1 MIQGTIMKGVGGF
14 YYVKAQDRLYECKAR
29 GIFKKD
35 GITPAVGDEVELSD
49 LSEDKAVIHK
59 ILERKNHFLRPTVA
73 NIEQMVLVISMASP
87 EPNLSVLDR
96 FLVMAEREQVE
107 IVICL
112 TKGDLDDPVQLE
124 RYRAIYEPSYPVVL
138 VNGLTGEGIMN
149 LKPLL
154 AGKKSAFA
162 GPSGVGK
169 STLLNLIHETLELE
183 TGSISRKTN
192 RGKHTTRH
200 VELFEVSDGGML
212 FDTPGFTSFDILEA
226 EEDELQYLFPEIEA
240 LIGKCK
246 YKSCRH
252 SNEPGCAVKDAVA
265 AGKIPKSR
273 YESYLS
279 MYQEILTRNPY

>member
-14 YYVKAQDRLYECKAR
+14 YYVKTQDRLCECKAR
-29 GIFKKD
+29 GIFKKN

-49 LSEDKAVIHK
+49 LTEDKAVIHK

-87 EPNLSVLDR
+87 DPNLSVLDR

-112 TKGDLDDPVQLE
+112 TKGDLDDPEQLE
-124 RYRAIYEPSYPVVL
+124 WYRAIYEPSYPVVL

-212 FDTPGFTSFDILEA
+212 FDTPGFTSFEILDA

-240 LIGKCK
+240 LIGQCK

-265 AGKIPKSR
+265 SGKIPKSR

-279 MYQEILTRNPY
+279 MYQEILARNPY

>member
-1 MIQGTIMKGVGGF
+1 MIQGTIMRGVGGF
-14 YYVKAQDRLYECKAR
+14 YYVKAQNQLYECKAR

-49 LSEDKAVIHK
+49 LAEDKAVIHR

-73 NIEQMVLVISMASP
+73 NIEQMVLVASLASP
-87 EPNLSVLDR
+87 DPNLSVIDR
-96 FLVMAEREQVE
+96 FLVMAEGEQVE
-107 IVICL
+107 IVICF
-112 TKGDLDDPVQLE
+112 TKGDLVKPEELE
-124 RYRAIYEPSYPVVL
+124 RFRRIYAPIYPVVL
-138 VNGLTGEGIMN
+138 VNGLKGEGITE

-154 AGKKSAFA
+154 FGKKSALA

-169 STLLNLIHETLELE
+169 STLLNLIHENLEVE

-200 VELFEVSDGGML
+200 VELFELSDGGML
-212 FDTPGFTSFDILEA
+212 FDTPGFTSFEILEA
-226 EEDELQYLFPEIEA
+226 EEDELQFLFPEIEA
-240 LIGKCK
+240 LVGQCK

-252 SNEPGCAVKDAVA
+252 SSEPACAVKEAVA
-265 AGKIPKSR
+265 SGKIPASR

-279 MYQEILTRNPY
+279 MYQELLARDPY

>member
-14 YYVKAQDRLYECKAR
+14 YYVKAQGRLYECKAR

-87 EPNLSVLDR
+87 DPNVSVLDR
-96 FLVMAEREQVE
+96 FLVMAEREQVD

-112 TKGDLDDPVQLE
+112 TKGDLDDPEILE

-265 AGKIPKSR
+265 GGKIPKSR

-279 MYQEILTRNPY
+279 MYQEILTRDPY

>member
-1 MIQGTIMKGVGGF
+1 MKGVGGF

-49 LSEDKAVIHK
+49 LSEDKAVIHR

-73 NIEQMVLVISMASP
+73 NIEQMVLVVSMASP
-87 EPNLSVLDR
+87 APNLSVLDR

-112 TKGDLDDPVQLE
+112 TKGDLDDPEILE
-124 RYRAIYEPSYPVVL
+124 QYRAIYEPSYPVVL
-138 VNGLTGEGIMN
+138 VNGLTGEGILN

-212 FDTPGFTSFDILEA
+212 FDTPGFTSFEILDA

-240 LIGKCK
+240 LIGQCK

-252 SNEPGCAVKDAVA
+252 SNEPACAVKDAVA
-265 AGKIPKSR
+265 SGKIPKSR

-279 MYQEILTRNPY
+279 MYQEILARDPY